1 MHKSFIPLGVSLLAA
16 SSAQAQLLTPTIA
29 TPSLDRWMYPFN
41 GSPGFRLEVAAF
53 GATLLEGF
61 DDHDAQV
68 LVGFD
73 TTGDITPGLGADE
86 YRVIEATL
94 TVTVSNDLGFTYDDT
109 YDSYTTYTVS
119 GEPEILDPDPGRP
132 LNLFL
137 VGYRDG
143 FDQTT
148 FNESTAFGFVPEVE
162 PAQGMRR
169 AFAAQY
175 DSAGV
180 ATDISNHLKE
190 MFEAEPL
197 AIGVTDTVAPGQ
209 LVPSDTEFTFSFS
222 PCDAGTGL
230 ELARMLDLGEL
241 RLMVTSLNPA
251 SGGPDGGEG
260 NYPVFYSKEN
270 PIAQLFGYTATLSL
284 RVRVGDEGDFNGDGS
299 KDFFDVSAFLSALS
313 SDDPAADLTGDCQFD
328 FFDVSAFLSAFA
340 AE

>member
-1 MHKSFIPLGVSLLAA
+1 MHRSFIALGLSLFAVSG
-16 SSAQAQLLTPTIA
+16 AQAQLFTPSIG

-41 GSPGFRLEVAAF
+41 GSPGFRLEVSAF

-73 TTGDITPGLGADE
+73 TSGDIAPGLGEDA
-86 YRVIEATL
+86 YRVVDATV
-94 TVTVSNDLGFTYDDT
+94 TMTVSNDLGFTYDDT

-169 AFAAQY
+169 VFAAQY
-175 DSAGV
+175 DNAGV

-197 AIGVTDTVAPGQ
+197 AVGVTGAVTPGQ
-209 LVPSDTEFTFSFS
+209 LVPADSAFTFSFS

-241 RLMVTSLNPA
+241 RFAVTSLNPA
-251 SGGPDGGEG
+251 SGGPDGGAG
-260 NYPVFYSKEN
+260 DYPVFYSKEN
-270 PIAQLFGYTATLSL
+270 PIAQIFGYTASLSL
-284 RVRVGDEGDFNGDGS
+284 RVRVGDEGDFNGDGV
-299 KDFFDVSAFLSALS
+299 KDFFDVSAFLSSLS
-313 SDDPAADLTGDCQFD
+313 ANDPVADITGDCEFD
-328 FFDVSAFLSAFA
+328 FFDLSAFLSAFA